1 MQFQDSLPS
10 NNTSIL
16 KTHPNTMKS
25 QQLISKTSN
34 SIYSSRRVNKGFAA
48 MFAAALAMGL
58 GAGSLIAQGP
68 YYPQVNPLGGGA
80 FVPNGK
86 PVLSSPD
93 LNAIESKIAA
103 LFPTKTLIV
112 PASPLGKFAASVVE
126 YAAAVKALSTD
137 VANGAGPVGV
147 TFSTLAAE
155 IATYRNAQAPDAFG
169 ALAQGVIASGS
180 GTKVAQLSAAAAA
193 AAGANPTQIGSP
205 DYQLFLNKIGAD
217 AALSADLDTVVASI
231 LTGSVST
238 SLGASA
244 VQPASVSTLLGN
256 AVSAANLAPILA
268 PAKKALIEDI
278 ATGAVAALLASP
290 QLNKAA
296 NLDFATQALTIPS
309 GTVDLEDMVAKI
321 RVATGAMTAIQAG
334 AIAQGALR
342 NAVNRNATGYMDIKA
357 GLLANTYSNDLVDAF
372 AGYSAPT
379 LVVTTALVGAYNPA
393 AVAAAGSLK
402 FTASAGT
409 IVKDVLTVAAPGT
422 GAVAQ
427 NIVARAAAAG
437 QTQASAIAIATTNA
451 AGVAGTT
458 AADIVAG
465 VITGAQIGNAG
476 LVAKAVAS
484 NAANLNAVQAPLIAG
499 AAISAAAAVSTA
511 TNKSDAYAD
520 IAYNVGFALKSGLAA
535 DDPRRTAAVTAMVQ
549 QIALAGAGK
558 PTYIAV
564 VGALAG
570 NGALNAAAIRT
581 AGLAADGT
589 YNAGANSVL
598 VTGPIDAGAT
608 LVAALL
614 PLSLNELGAYAATT
628 SALSTAG
635 TADRDRALLY
645 AATLAHPSDVVGA
658 LAAVITK
665 SASAPAATLTR
676 DAISASRTKQANL
689 AVAGD
694 VAAFI
699 RTNGLATDIQAYI
712 GEKVV
717 SNPSFVADIA
727 TAGTVSIP
735 TFSHFVAHAIAFNA
749 PKQAYLAATG
759 ILQHS
764 LITATAGVAGVDKLA
779 MGDRPAAVAAIS
791 AALATGI
798 IENADPLSLSVA
810 DRRIALRDAVKFTVT
825 ALGPTHSVYNA
836 QPGFPLLADSNFQ
849 RSDGGVGTFTTG
861 PAKGVAG
868 AVTGFVAQLAKPGAV
883 SLVDQNFIDITTAL
897 SAISAAVGSG
907 GFNIDIAQAAA
918 QAIGWVSGQVAP
930 AGVAAA
936 IANAVFA
943 GYAPGATLVQLTN
956 AATFGLTQA
965 NGGGVG
971 AVPGAGAAGLR
982 QTTLDPYYSHKS
994 ASGNPVSNILSL

>member
-25 QQLISKTSN
+25 QQLISKSSN
-34 SIYSSRRVNKGFAA
+34 SIFSGRRVSKGFAA

-58 GAGSLIAQGP
+58 GASSLIAQGP

-80 FVPNGK
+80 FDPNGK
-86 PVLSSPD
+86 PVISSLD
-93 LNAIESKIAA
+93 LNAIETKLVG
-103 LFPTKTLIV
+103 LFPTKTLII
-112 PASPLGKFAASVVE
+112 PSPTGKSAASVAE
-126 YAAAVKALSTD
+126 YAAAVKALATD

-155 IATYRNAQAPDAFG
+155 IASYRQAQAPDALG
-169 ALAQGVIASGS
+169 ALAEGVIASGS

-205 DYQLFLNKIGAD
+205 DYQLFLNKIALD
-217 AALSADLDTVVASI
+217 LVLSADLDTVVASI

-244 VQPASVSTLLGN
+244 VQPASLSTLLGN
-256 AVSAANLAPILA
+256 AVSAANLAPILV
-268 PAKKALIEDI
+268 PARKTLIEDI
-278 ATGAVAALLASP
+278 AGAAVTALLASP

-321 RVATGAMTAIQAG
+321 RTTIGAVTFEQAG

-342 NAVNRNATGYMDIKA
+342 NAVNRNLVGYTDIKA
-357 GLLANTYSNDLVDAF
+357 GLASNTYSNDLVDAF
-372 AGYSAPT
+372 AGYTAPT
-379 LVVTTALVGAYNPA
+379 LLVTTALVGAFDDA

-402 FTASAGT
+402 WVASAGT
-409 IVKDVLTVAAPGT
+409 IVKDVLTVGLPGPGT
-422 GAVAQ
+422 PAQ
-427 NIVARAAAAG
+427 IIVARAAAAA
-437 QTQASAIAIATTNA
+437 QTQASSVAIATTNA
-451 AGVAGTT
+451 AGFGGAT

-520 IAYNVGFALKSGLAA
+520 IAYYVGVALKSGSAL

-570 NGALNAAAIRT
+570 NGALNAAAIKT

-589 YNAGANSVL
+589 YNAGANSVP
-598 VTGPIDAGAT
+598 VTGPIDAGAN

-635 TADRDRALLY
+635 TVDRDRALLY

-665 SASAPAATLTR
+665 SALAPASTLTQ

-694 VAAFI
+694 VAKFI
-699 RTNGLATDIQAYI
+699 RTNGLLTDIQAYI

-717 SNPSFVADIA
+717 ANPSFVADIA

-735 TFSHFVAHAIAFNA
+735 TFSHYVAHAIAFNA

-764 LITATAGVAGVDKLA
+764 LITATAGVAGVDRLT

-798 IENADPLSLSVA
+798 IESRDLSVA

-825 ALGPTHSVYNA
+825 GLGPTHSVYNA
-836 QPGFPLLADSNFQ
+836 QPGSPAADLSFQ
-849 RSDGGVGTFTTG
+849 RSDGNVGTFTTG

-897 SAISAAVGSG
+897 SAIAAAVGSG

-943 GYAPGATLVQLTN
+943 GYGPGATLVQLTN

-965 NGGGVG
+965 NGGAG
-971 AVPGAGAAGLR
+971 APGAGAAGLR
-982 QTTLDPYYSHKS
+982 QTTLDPYYSHSS